1 VLRLSDRQSTTVLAS
16 RFNEHQGR
24 FSPDGRWLAYTSDE
38 SGRQEVY
45 VRPFPTQGDRVQ
57 LSNGGGA
64 EAAWRKD
71 GKELFYLAP
80 DGTLMSVAVT
90 LDGGVTADRPQPLFR
105 TRRAGESF
113 RDGQSYAPVRAG
125 DRFLVSTA
133 VGEPPAT
140 EITVV
145 LNWLSGLKR

>member
-1 VLRLSDRQSTTVLAS
+1 M
-16 RFNEHQGR
+16 
-24 FSPDGRWLAYTSDE
+24 SPDGRWLAYTSEE

-45 VRPFPTQGDRVQ
+45 VSPFPVQGDRVQ

-80 DGTLMSVAVT
+80 DGTLMSVALT
-90 LDGGVTADRPQPLFR
+90 LDRVVTAERPQPLFR
-105 TRRAGESF
+105 THRAGESF
-113 RDGQSYAPVRAG
+113 RDGQSYAPARAG
-125 DRFLVSTA
+125 DRFLVTTA
-133 VGEPPAT
+133 QGEPPAT

-145 LNWLSGLKR
+145 LNWLSTLKR